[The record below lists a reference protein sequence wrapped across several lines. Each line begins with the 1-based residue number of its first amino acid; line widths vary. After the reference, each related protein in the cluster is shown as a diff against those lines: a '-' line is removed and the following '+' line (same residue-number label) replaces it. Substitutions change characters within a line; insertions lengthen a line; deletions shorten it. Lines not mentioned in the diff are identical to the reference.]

1 MKENVNFLEE
11 RFKSQSIKKLA
22 QSDAEKHCIPIIFI
36 GAAKYDAVLMWT
48 NWVTVIQVVHI
59 CWLNG
64 NDIGADNYVSQLGN

>member
-48 NWVTVIQVVHI
+48 NWVRVIQGVQI
-59 CWLNG
+59 WFNG
-64 NDIGADNYVSQLGN
+64 KDIGAEKYVSQLEN